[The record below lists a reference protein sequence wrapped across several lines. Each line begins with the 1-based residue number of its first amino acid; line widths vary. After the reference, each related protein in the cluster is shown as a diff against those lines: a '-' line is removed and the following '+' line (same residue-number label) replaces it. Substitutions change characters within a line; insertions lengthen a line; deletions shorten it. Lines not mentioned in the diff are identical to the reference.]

1 VFTLCLPSEPVAYR
15 RFLTFSKS
23 ANKV

>member
-1 VFTLCLPSEPVAYR
+1 VFTICTPSEPVAYR
-15 RFLTFSKS
+15 RFMTFSKS